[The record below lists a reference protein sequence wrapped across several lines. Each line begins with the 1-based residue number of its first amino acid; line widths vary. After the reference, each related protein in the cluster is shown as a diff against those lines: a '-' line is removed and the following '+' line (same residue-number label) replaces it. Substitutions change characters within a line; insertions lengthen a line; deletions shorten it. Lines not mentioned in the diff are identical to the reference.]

1 MEEKPYYT
9 TRCRHCEWMTTAA
22 AFELPDLR
30 TLDGQPPARLA
41 EFHAKLSGHICRCAE
56 DEEAQ
61 IASLERK
68 RVKRMKKAGQAPPP
82 PLDVAVCKHHLAQVA
97 VANRIMLAQST
108 GILECFT
115 TNDPALAALHDSGR
129 YALQQITRRF
139 AFTDQML
146 ADRLQPLALEPELER
161 AIFAIVSEIRD
172 ALEER
177 GNYSPGQ
184 PGAAVAVETAT
195 LARNNAGTAD

>member
-1 MEEKPYYT
+1 MTDAPYYT
-9 TRCRHCEWMTTAA
+9 TGCRHCEWRTTAA

-30 TLDGQPPARLA
+30 TLKGQPPARLA
-41 EFHAKLSGHICRCAE
+41 EFHAKLSGHIQRCAQ

-61 IASLERK
+61 IAKLERT
-68 RVKRMKKAGQAPPP
+68 RVKRTRAGQAPPA
-82 PLDVAVCKHHLAQVA
+82 PLDLAVCKHHLAAVQ
-97 VANRIMLAQST
+97 VANRILLAQST
-108 GILECFT
+108 AILECFT

-129 YALQQITRRF
+129 YALQQVTRRF

-146 ADRLQPLALEPELER
+146 SDRLQPLGLEPDLEQ